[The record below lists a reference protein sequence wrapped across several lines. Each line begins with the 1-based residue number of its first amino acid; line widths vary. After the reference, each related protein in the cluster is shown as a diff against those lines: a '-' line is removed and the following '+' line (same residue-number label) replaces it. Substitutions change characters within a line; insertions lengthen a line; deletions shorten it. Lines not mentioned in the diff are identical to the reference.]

1 MLRDPK
7 VIEHLNTQLTNEL
20 TSINQ
25 YFLHART
32 LDHWGVTKL
41 GKREYDESIDEM
53 KHADSLIQRIL
64 FLGGLPNV
72 QRLDQIAVG
81 ETIEEILRADLALE
95 EKALDDLRAGIA
107 YCESVRDFVSR
118 DVLLKI
124 LDSEEAH
131 VDFIERQ
138 FDLIKL
144 LGMER
149 YILLNAAAAPEQD
162 APG

>member
-1 MLRDPK
+1 MFSAWIRSRSVRPSRKSYAVISLLRK
-7 VIEHLNTQLTNEL
+7 
-20 TSINQ
+20 
-25 YFLHART
+25 
-32 LDHWGVTKL
+32 KL
-41 GKREYDESIDEM
+41 
-53 KHADSLIQRIL
+53 
-64 FLGGLPNV
+64 
-72 QRLDQIAVG
+72 
-81 ETIEEILRADLALE
+81 
-95 EKALDDLRAGIA
+95 LDDLRAGIA